1 MILKNK
7 KYQLQFAKK
16 ISLIK
21 LIILSSDETLQKMSF
36 TVLH

>member
-16 ISLIK
+16 ISLRK
-21 LIILSSDETLQKMSF
+21 LIILSADETLQKMSF